1 MNRSSVP
8 RIEKG
13 NGNVPVAVRN
23 ELSEVLIDAE
33 TIQKRVHQV
42 AAAIQKDFAG
52 RELLVIALLNGT
64 VIFLADLLRQL
75 SMPVR
80 LDVLGVSSYRGGTS
94 PRELIYTKDL
104 RLDVK
109 GRDVLIVDDILD
121 TGRTLHAVFD
131 KVRALQPR
139 RLRTC
144 TLLDK
149 PARRVLKIK
158 ADYTGF
164 RIPDVFAVGYGL
176 DYAEKFRNLPF
187 IGILKPEVYEA
198 KLPASS

>member
-13 NGNVPVAVRN
+13 KGNVPVAVRN

-33 TIQKRVHQV
+33 TIQKRVRQV

-64 VIFLADLLRQL
+64 VIFLADLLREL

-80 LDVLGVSSYRGGTS
+80 LDFLGVSSYRGGTS

>member
-13 NGNVPVAVRN
+13 KGNVPVAVRN

-80 LDVLGVSSYRGGTS
+80 LDFLGVSSYRGGTS

>member
-13 NGNVPVAVRN
+13 KGNVPVAVRS

-33 TIQKRVHQV
+33 TIQKRVRQV

-64 VIFLADLLRQL
+64 VIFLADLLREL

-80 LDVLGVSSYRGGTS
+80 LDFIGVSSYRGGTS

-198 KLPASS
+198 KLPASA

>member
-13 NGNVPVAVRN
+13 KGNVPVAVRN

-33 TIQKRVHQV
+33 TIQKRVRQV
-42 AAAIQKDFAG
+42 AAAIQKDFVG

-64 VIFLADLLRQL
+64 VIFLADLLREL
-75 SMPVR
+75 SIPVR
-80 LDVLGVSSYRGGTS
+80 LDFLGVSSYRGGTS

-131 KVRALQPR
+131 KVRTLQPR

-198 KLPASS
+198 KLPASA

>member
-13 NGNVPVAVRN
+13 KGNVPVAVRN

-80 LDVLGVSSYRGGTS
+80 LDFLGVSSYRGGTS

-198 KLPASS
+198 KLPVSS

>member
-13 NGNVPVAVRN
+13 KGNVPVAVRS

-33 TIQKRVHQV
+33 TIRKRVHQV

-64 VIFLADLLRQL
+64 VIFLADLLREL
-75 SMPVR
+75 SLPVR
-80 LDVLGVSSYRGGTS
+80 LDFLGVSSYRGGTS
-94 PRELIYTKDL
+94 PRELIFTKDL

-121 TGRTLHAVFD
+121 TGRTLHAVFE

-198 KLPASS
+198 KLPAAT

>member
-13 NGNVPVAVRN
+13 KGNVPVAVRS

-33 TIQKRVHQV
+33 TIQKRVRQV

-64 VIFLADLLRQL
+64 VIFLADLLREL

-80 LDVLGVSSYRGGTS
+80 LDFIGVSSYRGGTS